1 MSLYDLVFKGG
12 GAKGNA
18 FVGAL
23 QAFYADG
30 HQHRCLV
37 GTSAGAITAV
47 LLGAGYT
54 PEEMLAAATETLPG
68 TNNPVFSTFMD
79 APSRAEFTKAD
90 IEKSDSMR
98 ILRMSPLPDPMER
111 FVGGTLVEALLNVDL
126 YRELFSFNEC
136 GGFYAGSA
144 FLQWFRQKLNQK
156 GLSPDITWRD
166 FAARTREDV
175 SVVTSDTTARE
186 EVVLNHRTAPDCPV
200 AMSVRM
206 SMSIPFVWREVVWD
220 ANWGKYQGREK
231 SGHIFV
237 DGGVLSNFPLRL
249 VTERVP
255 EIMGDTDPDA
265 AGTIGMYLDA
275 TIPADGKQDSSDT
288 PRPRLRVADRVTRLI
303 DTMTDSADQQ
313 VMAAHPACVCRIPV
327 GGFGTTE
334 FRMSAERQ
342 AILINSGRNA
352 MTNYLLGL
360 KVKSAAA

>member
-1 MSLYDLVFKGG
+1 MALYDLVFKGG

-23 QAFYADG
+23 QAFNAAG

-68 TNNPVFSTFMD
+68 TNDPVFTTFMD
-79 APSRAEFTKAD
+79 APTKGDFTKAD
-90 IEKSDSMR
+90 IDKSDTMR
-98 ILRMSPLPDPMER
+98 ILRMSPLPDVVEKIL
-111 FVGGTLVEALLNVDL
+111 GGTLMETLLKLDL
-126 YRELFSFNEC
+126 YRELYSFNEC
-136 GGFYAGSA
+136 GGFYAGSS
-144 FLQWFRQKLNQK
+144 FLRWFREKLNQK

-175 SVVTSDTTARE
+175 SVVTSDTTE
-186 EVVLNHRTAPDCPV
+186 KKQVVLNHRTAPDCPV

-206 SMSIPFVWREVVWD
+206 SMSIPFVWREIVWEES
-220 ANWGKYQGREK
+220 WGKYQGHEK
-231 SGHIFV
+231 AGHIFV

-255 EIMGDTDPDA
+255 DIMGDTDPNA
-265 AGTIGMYLDA
+265 AGTIGLFLDG
-275 TIPADGKQDSSDT
+275 TIPADGKEGAA

-303 DTMTDSADQQ
+303 DTMTDAEDQR
-313 VMAAHPACVCRIPV
+313 VMAAHQDCVCRIPV

-342 AILINSGRNA
+342 AVLINSGREA
-352 MTNYLLGL
+352 MTNYLGSL
-360 KVKSAAA
+360 KPKSAAA

>member
-1 MSLYDLVFKGG
+1 MALYDLVFKGG

-23 QAFYADG
+23 QAFYAEG
-30 HQHRCLV
+30 HRHRSLV

-68 TNNPVFSTFMD
+68 TNEPVFTTFMD
-79 APSRAEFTKAD
+79 APQRSEFTKDD
-90 IEKSDSMR
+90 IDKSDTMR
-98 ILRMSPLPDPMER
+98 ILRMSPLPDPVER
-111 FVGGTLVEALLNVDL
+111 MLGGTLVETLLKLDL
-126 YRELFSFNEC
+126 YRELYSFNEC

-144 FLQWFRQKLNQK
+144 FLQWFREKLNQK

-175 SVVTSDTTARE
+175 SVVTSDTTAKQ

-206 SMSIPFVWREVVWD
+206 SMSIPFVWREIVWD
-220 ANWGKYQGREK
+220 PKWGKYQGGEK
-231 SGHIFV
+231 AGHIFV

-249 VTERVP
+249 VTQRIP

-265 AGTIGMYLDA
+265 AGTIGLYLDA
-275 TIPADGKQDSSDT
+275 TVPADGKKEGDS

-342 AILINSGRNA
+342 DILINSGRSA
-352 MTNYLLGL
+352 MTNYLVSI
-360 KVKSAAA
+360 KVSSAAA